1 MFTRRSDTRVH
12 RLAFVIAVSLI
23 AAATTPLAVAR
34 IVFNTIDALAI
45 VADEGRHLVVS
56 GPLTCTPG
64 EQTIL
69 RVTVTQRATGAIAEG
84 QTLVVCSGAAQEW
97 VVHAAIHGRESFQL
111 GPAIAVAVARTAAR
125 GDTTDAHQWLVPIT
139 LVAE

>member
-1 MFTRRSDTRVH
+1 MFTRRSDMHAH
-12 RLAFVIAVSLI
+12 RLAWIVIAISLI
-23 AAATTPLAVAR
+23 AAAPVAVAR
-34 IVFNTIDALAI
+34 IMNNTIDALAI
-45 VADEGRHLVVS
+45 VADGGRHLVVT
-56 GPLTCTPG
+56 GPITCTAG
-64 EQTIL
+64 EQSIL

-97 VVHAAIHGRESFQL
+97 EAHAAIQGRQSFQL
-111 GPAIAVAVARTAAR
+111 GSAVAVASARTTTR